1 MEKCKKRKIFEEN
14 RTFNDAWTDSF
25 AFTSD
30 ESGLPVCLIC
40 GEKLSNNKR
49 SNVAR
54 HFNNTH
60 RAFAE
65 KYPEGEE
72 RKKAVSELMRKADL
86 TKNHF
91 KKWVKSANSITYAS
105 FVAAQEIVRHGK
117 PFTDGDYMKQSF
129 LKISEHLFA
138 DFKNKSE
145 IVQKIREMP
154 LSAKTVKDRT
164 IKMAENITKQQIKD
178 INSAAAYSIAC
189 DESKDKSDIE
199 QIALFCRYVNS
210 AGPQEE
216 MVELIPLKGQTRGE
230 DICEAVLDCLRAKEI
245 KTTHLV
251 SVATDG
257 APSMTGAHRGFVAL
271 LQKSLDRKL
280 LTFHCILHQEAL
292 CAQTF
297 PPECTEVMN
306 VVIQIV
312 NKIMAKALNHRQFR
326 SLLDEVDST
335 YSDLLLH
342 NRVRWLSR
350 GEVLKRFAAC
360 LGEVKTFMS
369 SKGLTVPELE
379 QPEWLEKLHFMVD
392 MTANLNRLNTTLQR
406 RGGTA
411 LHMLEEVLAFE
422 RKLTVLARDLQRGT
436 LSHFPSL
443 REFTQAHKVINSEY
457 LQSAITTMQASFGKR
472 FREFREEKTT
482 LSFPVTPLNIDPSL
496 LNVTAF
502 AGVSQ
507 PDLELELAD
516 IADKDMWVSKFKRLT
531 EDLEDVAR
539 QKATLAQNHKW
550 SDIENLPRP
559 DKLVFET
566 WNVPD
571 TYMNMKTYTFG
582 VLPIFGS
589 TYVCEQLFST
599 MNYIKN
605 KHRSRLTDDS
615 LQSCVKMRVTSYSPD
630 LQTLCAEVQE
640 QKSH

>member
-1 MEKCKKRKIFEEN
+1 MDIFRHTCVTHGSSYTCQNTVHLSRLSTPGRPSMEKCKKQKISEEN
-14 RTFNDAWTDSF
+14 RTFNDTWADSF

-40 GEKLSNNKR
+40 GEILANNKR

-54 HFNNTH
+54 HFQNKH

-65 KYPEGEE
+65 KYPEGELE
-72 RKKAVSELMRKADL
+72 
-86 TKNHF
+86 
-91 KKWVKSANSITYAS
+91 WVKSANSTTYAS
-105 FVAAQEIVRHGK
+105 
-117 PFTDGDYMKQSF
+117 
-129 LKISEHLFA
+129 
-138 DFKNKSE
+138 
-145 IVQKIREMP
+145 
-154 LSAKTVKDRT
+154 
-164 IKMAENITKQQIKD
+164 
-178 INSAAAYSIAC
+178 
-189 DESKDKSDIE
+189 
-199 QIALFCRYVNS
+199 LFCRYVNS
-210 AGPQEE
+210 TGPQEE
-216 MVELIPLKGQTRGE
+216 MVELIPLKCQTRVE

-297 PPECTEVMN
+297 PPERTEVMN
-306 VVIQIV
+306 VVIQII
-312 NKIMAKALNHRQFR
+312 NKIMAKGLNHRQFR
-326 SLLDEVDST
+326 SLLDEVEST

-342 NRVRWLSR
+342 NRVWWLSR

-360 LGEVKTFMS
+360 LGEVKTS
-369 SKGLTVPELE
+369 AS
-379 QPEWLEKLHFMVD
+379 EWLEKLHFMVD
-392 MTANLNRLNTTLQR
+392 MTTNLNTLNTTLQG
-406 RGGTA
+406 RGSTA
-411 LHMLEEVLAFE
+411 LHML
-422 RKLTVLARDLQRGT
+422 VLARDLQRGT

-443 REFTQAHKVINSEY
+443 RELKQAHKVINSEY
-457 LQSAITTMQASFGKR
+457 LQSAITTMQASFGNVISERK
-472 FREFREEKTT
+472 K
-482 LSFPVTPLNIDPSL
+482 TPLTIAPSL

-516 IADKDMWVSKFKRLT
+516 IAEKDMWVSKFKRLT
-531 EDLEDVAR
+531 EDLEDVA
-539 QKATLAQNHKW
+539 TLVHNHKW
-550 SDIENLPRP
+550 SDTENLPRP

-566 WNVPD
+566 WNAIPD
-571 TYMNMKTYTFG
+571 TYINMKKYAFG
-582 VLPIFGS
+582 VLSIFGS

-599 MNYIKN
+599 MNYVKN
-605 KHRSRLTDDS
+605 KHHSRLTDDS
-615 LQSCVKMRVTSYSPD
+615 LQSCVKVKVTSYSPD